1 MDPVET
7 ALAFVKAIN
16 SKSISGMYD
25 LMTADHTFIDADGTQ
40 TCGNDRMRE
49 GWKDYF
55 ALVPDFNIDVAETFV
70 RDNTVMMTGTATG
83 TFTRNGT
90 LDPEYSWTVPA
101 AWRVVVEDERVV
113 VWQLYVNP
121 ESMRSILDRLD
132 KAVSEKGGR
141 T

>member
-16 SKSISGMYD
+16 SKSLNDMYE
-25 LMTADHTFIDADGTQ
+25 LMTADHTFIDSNGAEV
-40 TCGNDRMRE
+40 CGNDTMCA

-55 ALVPDFNIDVAETFV
+55 SLVPDFHIDVAETFV
-70 RDNTVMMTGTATG
+70 RDNTVMMNGTATG

-90 LDPEYSWTVPA
+90 LNPEYSWTVPA
-101 AWRVVVEDERVV
+101 AWRVVVENERVA

-121 ESMRSILDRLD
+121 ELMRLILDRLD
-132 KAVSEKGGR
+132 KAVSGKDDES
-141 T
+141 